1 MTTRR
6 FPGCALLLLLLGG
19 MSVLACR
26 DQQKSEP
33 PAATVSPH
41 ALPGAQPP
49 ALPAAPKSAAPA
61 AAPSGE
67 ASAGGLTWRDAAPL
81 VRRAPKSSM
90 RAAEYGISG
99 DDRSELTVFYFG
111 PDQGGTVDA
120 NITRWLGQITQPDGS
135 PSADRAKRDERNV
148 GGIQVTLL
156 EVAGNYSAGM
166 AMPGAPP
173 QAPIEDALM
182 LGAIAIG
189 PKGPVFFKLVG
200 PRASVEQAR
209 EGFRQMIDSLR

>member
-6 FPGCALLLLLLGG
+6 FACCVLLLLSL
-19 MSVLACR
+19 LACR
-26 DQQKSEP
+26 DQPKPEP
-33 PAATVSPH
+33 PAGAVPPQ
-41 ALPGAQPP
+41 AAPGAQPAAP
-49 ALPAAPKSAAPA
+49 QPAAPKSAAPA
-61 AAPSGE
+61 PAPSGE

-81 VRRAPKSSM
+81 TRRAPKSSM
-90 RAAEYGISG
+90 RAAEYGIEG
-99 DDRSELTVFYFG
+99 DERSELTVFYFG

-135 PSADRAKRDERNV
+135 SSADKAKRDERNV
-148 GGIQVTLL
+148 GGIQITLL

-166 AMPGAPP
+166 AMPGAPAQP
-173 QAPIEDALM
+173 PIEDALM
-182 LGAIAIG
+182 LGAIAVG

-209 EGFRQMIDSLR
+209 EGFRRMIDSLR